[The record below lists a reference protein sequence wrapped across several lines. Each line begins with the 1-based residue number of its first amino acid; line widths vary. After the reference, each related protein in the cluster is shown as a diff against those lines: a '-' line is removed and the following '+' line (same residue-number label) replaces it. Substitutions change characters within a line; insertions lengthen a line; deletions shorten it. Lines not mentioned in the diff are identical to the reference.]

1 MRTCPLNPMLNK
13 WLGAG
18 VLVAALVL
26 SGCGSRTSQRE
37 SQMTSFTTGETKA
50 DTANLFTLPNDQIAH
65 LQIAPVVKGS
75 LPRVL
80 RLTGAVAYNAF
91 TTTPVFSAVGGPV
104 RDILVT
110 PGDFVRAGQTLLD
123 INSPDY
129 SAARSA
135 YLKAKDAYA
144 LADKNYQR
152 AVDLLAHKAIAERD
166 AQQAES
172 ERSQAQAD
180 VESSTDTLRALGIS
194 DPEAMAKAAGT
205 LQVPVRAPV
214 AGEVVERL
222 VGPGQLLQA
231 GTTQCFTISDTSTVW
246 VLVNVYQSDLGS
258 VRIGDAVDITTDAYP
273 QVFRGRI
280 SYLAPALDP
289 ATRTLQARI
298 VTENSGHKLKKDMYV
313 TATVRAGAVANA
325 LLVPDASVL
334 RDTENMSFVYVQT
347 GSNQFARRLVTVGD
361 SSGGHTQITSGLKDG
376 ERVVGDG
383 SVFVQFQNSL
393 QH

>member
-1 MRTCPLNPMLNK
+1 MKIRALIPL
-13 WLGAG
+13 LGTA
-18 VLVAALVL
+18 VLAV
-26 SGCGSRTSQRE
+26 SGCGSRAQRE

-50 DTANLFTLPNDQIAH
+50 DTANLFTLPSDQMAH
-65 LQIAPVVKGS
+65 LQISPVAKGS

-110 PGDFVRAGQTLLD
+110 PGDSVRAGQTLLD
-123 INSPDY
+123 VNSPDY

-144 LADKNYQR
+144 LADKNYKR
-152 AVDLLAHKAIAERD
+152 AVDLLEHKAIAERD
-166 AQQAES
+166 EQQAES
-172 ERSQAQAD
+172 DRSQAQSD
-180 VESSTDTLRALGIS
+180 VESSTDALRALGIS
-194 DPEAMAKAAGT
+194 DPEATAKAAGT
-205 LQVPVRAPV
+205 LQIPLLAPV
-214 AGEVVERL
+214 AGEIVERL

-231 GTTQCFTISDTSTVW
+231 GATQCFTISDTSTVW
-246 VLVNVYQSDLGS
+246 VLVNVYQNDLGS
-258 VRIGDAVDITTDAYP
+258 IRIGDAVDITTDAYP
-273 QVFRGRI
+273 EVFRGRI

-289 ATRTLQARI
+289 TTRTLQARI
-298 VTENSGHKLKKDMYV
+298 VAENAGHKLKKDMYV

-325 LLVPDASVL
+325 LLVPDAAVL
-334 RDTENMSFVYVQT
+334 RDDENMPFVYVQT
-347 GSNQFARRLVTVGD
+347 GSNQFARRLVTLGD
-361 SSGGHTQITSGLKDG
+361 SSGGRTQITSGLNDG

-383 SVFVQFQNSL
+383 SLFVQFQNSL

>member
-1 MRTCPLNPMLNK
+1 MRI
-13 WLGAG
+13 GARA
-18 VLVAALVL
+18 VVAVALAF
-26 SGCGSRTSQRE
+26 SGCSARTNQRE
-37 SQMTSFTTGETKA
+37 SQMTSFTAGETKA

-65 LQIAPVVKGS
+65 LQIAPVAKGT

-80 RLTGAVAYNAF
+80 RLTGSVAYNAF

-110 PGDFVRAGQTLLD
+110 PGDMVRAGQTLLD
-123 INSPDY
+123 VNSPDY

-166 AQQAES
+166 EQQAES
-172 ERSQAQAD
+172 DRAQAQSD
-180 VESSTDTLRALGIS
+180 VESSTDALRALGIS
-194 DPEAMAKAAGT
+194 DPETTAKAAAT
-205 LQVPVRAPV
+205 LQIPLLAPV
-214 AGEVVERL
+214 AGEIVERL

-231 GTTQCFTISDTSTVW
+231 GATQCFTISDTGTVW

-258 VRIGDAVDITTDAYP
+258 VRIGDAVEITTDAYP
-273 QVFRGRI
+273 ETFRGRI

-289 ATRTLQARI
+289 TTRTLQARI
-298 VTENSGHKLKKDMYV
+298 VAENPTHKLKKDMYV
-313 TATVRAGAVANA
+313 TATVRAGTVANA
-325 LLVPDASVL
+325 LLVPDAAVL
-334 RDTENMSFVYVQT
+334 RDDENMPFVYVQT

-361 SSGGHTQITSGLKDG
+361 SSGGRTQITSGLSDG

-383 SVFVQFQNSL
+383 GVFVQFQNSL